1 MLGEPSPQISHHAAF
16 FPGIIGPLSSLFE
29 NWGTV
34 VFFVIREIDCPP
46 RSDILYSTGASSNQN
61 AS

>member
-1 MLGEPSPQISHHAAF
+1 MFHHTAF

-29 NWGTV
+29 NLGTI
-34 VFFVIREIDCPP
+34 FFVTREIDCPP